1 MTNKFLLNLL
11 GFNPDVTNRKSRHAI
26 ESIVSRLCLAS
37 LICLCMLTVGVGN
50 VWGATTT
57 LAGWTFTS
65 SSYPSN
71 KTNFTAT
78 TGTMTTSSTF
88 YLNGTGSTWNATKG
102 YAFTAVTD
110 ITITLTLTQAV
121 PAGTVFTLSAATF
134 YNKASNAPMT
144 GFSIKAKEGSG
155 SFGTT
160 GVGTTSWSLSTSS
173 ATKTTTYTTQAA
185 LASGTAIAFQL
196 TGTGKAGAGQGYMNN
211 ITITATTYSVTYN
224 GNSNT
229 GGSVPTDNVKY
240 ITGTTVTVKANSGS
254 LVRTNYTFDG
264 WNTNTS
270 GTGTNYAAG
279 SGTFAIT
286 ADKTL
291 YAKWTSAGTSVSL
304 SKAAT
309 TNGSFKLSSSNT
321 GTPEINSVST
331 AGGSGTVYVVG
342 TPSSGYYVSNVT
354 QSGASAAP
362 TITEVS
368 ENNWTVV
375 YGSGTTGTST
385 ITVTFSPIW
394 ALKGDF
400 DSWGDGYV
408 MTGTGTVSVTR
419 TLTANTR
426 YEFKIYNKATAYGN
440 NGAIVHSISDWTF
453 ETDKNNCVLYTGPA
467 GDYTFSINTSTKAT
481 SVTYPSVTHPNA
493 NYVYIKKGAGWSDA
507 RIYNYQSGSDSKMSD
522 WKGSPI
528 LASCE
533 ICDETYYYGAA
544 YFNKI
549 IFRDGGSNQSNEV
562 SLDRGKWLDETTHAD
577 SWSTFDKY
585 TISYDKGTGSGA
597 TMASETDIC
606 PGGEQALSANTYT
619 KDHYHFTGWIADR
632 DVTINSATVTQGTLI
647 ADEAT
652 IENIQSNITLTAQW
666 AINQWTLTWNW
677 GGGSTSSTSY
687 TLYPATSG
695 LVNYNAAITKPANGT
710 MSKTGYNFSSWSSNA
725 TTMPDEALT
734 ITANWSAKTYSNT
747 LDREGGTTGS
757 ESVTTTYNSSTL
769 TSYTAPTKTGYTFG
783 GYWSA
788 DNGTGTEVIG
798 TNGALKTSV
807 TIDAVA
813 WTDGS
818 GNWVKDGAVTLY
830 AKWTAKN
837 YTVTLNDGSGS
848 GGDGTVSVTYNSNTN
863 ISDVTKPTYTGYDF
877 RGYYTAAS
885 GEGTKV
891 INGNGEWITGTSYV
905 DAGGNWVYDGSPTLY
920 AYWTAYTYENY
931 RTMCAPVTCGAPD
944 LSSPTPTAYGAT
956 ISWTDAGKAGTL
968 DHYEYAVWADGAVEP
983 TSGFTSTGT
992 TKSAT
997 VSGLL
1002 SNTLY
1007 NYKVRR
1013 VCSGDDESFW
1023 SDGTFTTSYVALTF
1037 SVPTGASAVAGQNSN
1052 IALPDAEVPTSCG
1065 DCWDFVGWTTAAY
1078 AESSSAPSKLF
1089 YEGDIVHLSSSD
1101 GTTLH
1106 AVYQKSKYQRISS
1119 TGDLTAGEDYVLMNI
1134 MQGNEYALANSAQAD
1149 FPTTDAAWADIR
1161 MLMETDGDDSYV
1173 KNPGASIIWRFSG
1186 TYSSGQL
1193 YNAAADKYLNLSG
1206 SGSILN
1212 TTNNLTFGISASN
1225 SLGWDVYSTNYLR
1238 QYKVKDSDPIRGG
1251 WDAVAA
1257 LSSGNFSA
1265 YIYKRTE
1272 TKYATSPS
1280 CEVYTVTWNVNNGAT
1295 TSTTDVL
1302 SCSGHLGSLPSAPAD
1317 NTLVSCITT
1326 GGKFMGWSASRVLP
1340 ATDTR
1345 PDDLFSNVV
1354 DAPDIT
1360 DDVTFYAVFAKE
1372 TTGATGA
1379 TSKEYTFTSGS
1390 WADSEG
1396 AWTSGKDGGW
1406 YNSAVQVSTAKS
1418 GANATTKSSYDDV
1431 TKVAVSYFTNGS
1443 AGAGTITIEV
1453 GGTAYTG
1460 SASVTSSGGTTP
1472 RTINFTPPSSALDGA
1487 VKITVTCSTNS
1498 IYIKSVTIYYTGTTT
1513 TYEGYRT
1520 ACCNDPGFSFTDEN
1534 DAPVTEYTIIRE
1546 DLASASAAVEIGCNY
1561 TSANTEGAITW
1572 YSTRRAA
1579 LGFPAT
1585 GAYTWTTPSSQP
1597 AGLNIDIANKKISAS
1612 ATGVWTIT
1620 INQADGGTTY
1630 CPVDAVVTVRVKT
1643 VDKFVDAVNGNFG
1656 GDAQRRED
1664 TGDGITLPTEAEF
1677 SIDDGCSTER
1687 RLIGWVKESDL
1698 SGYTSGYIDS
1708 WKTGD
1713 PATNKVIAPGTK
1725 VQATGI
1731 TWYAVWGEEK

>member
-26 ESIVSRLCLAS
+26 ESIVSRFSLAS
-37 LICLCMLTVGVGN
+37 LICLCMLTVGVGQM
-50 VWGATTT
+50 WGAVLTGDYTSSAPT
-57 LAGWTFTS
+57 GWTQSGTQKTGYYQLGTTGNYIQTPAFSVAAYGTITVKIKSYVTGTS
-65 SSYPSN
+65 KSSTCSLIGLDKDGKTVETKSVTCSSTNMTSSYPTTTWTLTNSN
-71 KTNFTAT
+71 NNIKKVKFVYTKA
-78 TGTMTTSSTF
+78 TSSNMRVKEFKVIFPTTVTLDKNGGSANGSVRINHDETAYVTSTF
-88 YLNGTGSTWNATKG
+88 SAATYDASHTCTGYYTSGAGGTKVLNYDGSFAG
-102 YAFTAVTD
+102 SSVTESTTTYISSD
-110 ITITLTLTQAV
+110 KWAYEGETLTL
-121 PAGTVFTLSAATF
+121 
-134 YNKASNAPMT
+134 
-144 GFSIKAKEGSG
+144 
-155 SFGTT
+155 
-160 GVGTTSWSLSTSS
+160 
-173 ATKTTTYTTQAA
+173 
-185 LASGTAIAFQL
+185 
-196 TGTGKAGAGQGYMNN
+196 
-211 ITITATTYSVTYN
+211 
-224 GNSNT
+224 
-229 GGSVPTDNVKY
+229 
-240 ITGTTVTVKANSGS
+240 
-254 LVRTNYTFDG
+254 
-264 WNTNTS
+264 
-270 GTGTNYAAG
+270 YAH
-279 SGTFAIT
+279 
-286 ADKTL
+286 
-291 YAKWTSAGTSVSL
+291 WESAGTSVSL
-304 SKAAT
+304 SQAAT
-309 TNGSFKLSSSNT
+309 SNGSFKLSSSNT

-368 ENNWTVV
+368 ENVWSVV
-375 YGSGTTGTST
+375 YGSSTTGTST
-385 ITVTFSPIW
+385 ISVTFSPIW

-440 NGAIVHSISDWTF
+440 TGAIVHSVSGWTF
-453 ETDKNNCVLYTGPA
+453 ATDKDNCILYTGPA
-467 GDYTFSINTSTKAT
+467 GSYTFSINTSTKAA
-481 SVTYPSVTHPNA
+481 SVTYPSVDHPNA

-585 TISYDKGTGSGA
+585 TISYDKGTGTGGS
-597 TMASETDIC
+597 MSSHTDLC
-606 PGGEQALSANTYT
+606 PGSNQALSANAFT
-619 KDHYHFTGWIADR
+619 KDHYHFTGWTANVN
-632 DVTINSATVTQGTLI
+632 VTINSATVTAGTLI
-647 ADEAT
+647 TGTPT
-652 IENIQSNITLTAQW
+652 IENVQSNITLTAQW
-666 AINQWTLTWNW
+666 EVNSNTLTWNW
-677 GGGSTSSTSY
+677 GGGSTASTSY

-695 LVNYNAAITKPANGT
+695 SVNYGTTITYPANNT
-710 MSKTGYNFSSWSSNA
+710 MSKTGYTFSSWSS
-725 TTMPDEALT
+725 TPGTMPDNNLT
-734 ITANWSAKTYSNT
+734 ITASWTAKTYSNT

-783 GYWSA
+783 GYWSG
-788 DNGTGTEVIG
+788 DDGTGTEVIN
-798 TNGALKTSV
+798 TSGALKASV
-807 TIDAVA
+807 TVSAVA
-813 WTDGS
+813 WTNS
-818 GNWVKDGAVTLY
+818 SSQWVKDGAVTMY

-848 GGDGTVSVTYNSNTN
+848 GGSGSKSVTYNANTN
-863 ISDVTKPTYTGYDF
+863 LTTNVAVPTYAGNDF
-877 RGYYTAAS
+877 RGYYTS
-885 GEGTKV
+885 TGGGGTKV
-891 INGNGEWITGTSYV
+891 IDGNGAWIRGTSYV
-905 DAGGNWVYDGSPTLY
+905 DASGNWVYDGSPTLY

-931 RTMCAPVTCGAPD
+931 RTMCAAVTCGAPD
-944 LSSPTPTAYGAT
+944 LSSPTSTAYGAT

-968 DHYEYAVWADGAVEP
+968 DHYEYAVWADGTDEP

-997 VSGLL
+997 ISGLL

-1013 VCSGDDESFW
+1013 VCEDDDNSSW

-1052 IALPDAEVPTSCG
+1052 VALPTAEVPTDCG
-1065 DCWDFVGWTTAAY
+1065 DCWAFAGWTTAAY

-1119 TGDLTAGEDYVLMNI
+1119 TGDLTAGEDYLLMNI

-1149 FPTTDAAWADIR
+1149 YPTTDAAWADIR

-1186 TYSSGQL
+1186 TYSAGQL

-1206 SGSILN
+1206 SGSILS
-1212 TTNNLTFGISASN
+1212 TTNDLTFGISASN
-1225 SLGWDVYSTNYLR
+1225 SLGWDVHSTNYLR
-1238 QYKVKDSDPIRGG
+1238 QYYITNSDPLRGG

-1257 LSSGNFSA
+1257 LSSGSFSA
-1265 YIYKRTE
+1265 YIYKRIE

-1472 RTINFTPPSSALDGA
+1472 RTINFTPPISALDGA

-1498 IYIKSVTIYYTGTTT
+1498 VYIKSVKIYYTGTTT
-1513 TYEGYRT
+1513 TYTGYRS
-1520 ACCNDPGFSFTDEN
+1520 ACCNDAQLKFLDGEGDPT
-1534 DAPVTEYTIIRE
+1534 TEYVIVRE
-1546 DLASASAAVEIGCNY
+1546 DLASASTPVEIACDI
-1561 TSANTEGAITW
+1561 SSLNTTGAITW
-1572 YSTRRAA
+1572 TSTHRDKNDYAS
-1579 LGFPAT
+1579 
-1585 GAYTWTTPSSQP
+1585 AYTWSSSQP
-1597 AGLNIDIANKKISAS
+1597 VNLNIDIANEKITAKE
-1612 ATGVWTIT
+1612 TGVWQIT
-1620 INQADGGTTY
+1620 ISQAAGATTY
-1630 CPVDAVVTVRVKT
+1630 CPEDATVTVRVKT
-1643 VDKFVDAVNGNFG
+1643 IDKFIDAVNGNFSG
-1656 GDAQRRED
+1656 EAQRLED
-1664 TGDGITLPTEAEF
+1664 TGNGILLPTEAMF
-1677 SIDDGCSTER
+1677 STNNGCSTTR
-1687 RLIGWVKESDL
+1687 RLIGWIKASDL
-1698 SGYTSGYIDS
+1698 ATYASGRRVDMIDDLKTS
-1708 WKTGD
+1708 D

-1725 VQATGI
+1725 VQATGV